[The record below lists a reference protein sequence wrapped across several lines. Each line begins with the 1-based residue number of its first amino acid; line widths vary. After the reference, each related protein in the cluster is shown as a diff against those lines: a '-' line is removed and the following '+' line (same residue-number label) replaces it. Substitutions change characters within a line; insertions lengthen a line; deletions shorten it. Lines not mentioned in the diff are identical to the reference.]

1 MTSGIATVSQRA
13 LTFRRFREGDAAY
26 PSWRD
31 AIFDAGWSYKCPS
44 YVHKSSPCQG
54 ACPSGHDIRG
64 WLRIVQGLD
73 KPPNGMSWQEAA
85 FRRMTVANPFP
96 AVMGRICPAPCEDA
110 CNRNEVDGHVGI
122 NSIEHFVGNW
132 ALAAGMDFPKPARES
147 GKRVAV
153 VGGGPA
159 GLSAAYQLRR
169 RGHAV
174 TVFDDHAALGGMARF
189 GIPGFRTPRAVLDGE
204 INRIIAMGVDVVL
217 KTRVGRDITI
227 AQLEKDFDAI
237 FWGLGTHQGLGLT
250 LPGFDAP
257 NCISGVAFLRAFN
270 EGRLESV
277 SGKVVVIGGGDT
289 SLDVATVARRV
300 GHITQVYEKDHFE
313 PAAFGQTAHD
323 VATTAR
329 RKGADVVLTLRRTIG
344 EFTRK
349 VAMPAEVQEALREG
363 VQIREGVIPL
373 EGLKDPEGRICS
385 LRMCRVAMDGM
396 RATPIEG
403 TQFELPCQLVVVAV
417 GQTGDLG
424 DLAELDNG
432 HGLIGVDRRQCVAGR
447 KGHFA
452 GGDIV
457 RPHLLTSAVGH
468 GRIAAISIDAYL
480 RGEEPAQRPRVDG
493 LHFDLLQTLAE
504 AGHAP
509 ASIHEPTLGTASGNF
524 ALHNYEDRSA
534 QEIATHEEL
543 YLGHFAYAARAQR
556 RQREV
561 SGDNVLGDFN
571 ERLFALSEAEA
582 TGEAK
587 RCMSCGL
594 CFECDECLIFCPQQ
608 AISRVPKAERAP
620 GRYVQTDYTKC
631 IGCHIC
637 RDVCPT
643 GYIQMGLGE

>member
-1 MTSGIATVSQRA
+1 MTPDIATVSQRA
-13 LTFRRFREGDAAY
+13 LTFRRFREGDVEY

-31 AIFDAGWSYKCPS
+31 AIFDAGWSYKCPT

-64 WLRIVQGLD
+64 WLRIVQGID

-85 FRRMTVANPFP
+85 FRRMTAANPFP

-122 NSIEHFVGNW
+122 NSIEHFVGDW

-174 TVFDDHAALGGMARF
+174 TVFDDHDALGGMARF
-189 GIPGFRTPRAVLDGE
+189 GIPGFRTPRAVIDGE
-204 INRIIAMGVDVVL
+204 INRIIAMGVDVAL
-217 KTRVGRDITI
+217 KTRIGRDITI

-250 LPGFDAP
+250 LPGLDAP

-270 EGRLESV
+270 EGRLQSV
-277 SGKVVVIGGGDT
+277 TGKVVVIGGGDT

-300 GHITQVYEKDHFE
+300 GHITQVYEKDHPE

-363 VQIREGVIPL
+363 VQIREGVIPV
-373 EGLKDPEGRICS
+373 EGLKDPEGRIRS

-432 HGLIGVDRRQCVAGR
+432 RGLIAADRRQSVAGR

-457 RPHLLTSAVGH
+457 HPHLLTSAVGH

-504 AGHAP
+504 TGRAP
-509 ASIHEPTLGTASGNF
+509 ASIHEPTLGIATSNF
-524 ALHNYEDRSA
+524 AIHNYEDRSTR
-534 QEIATHEEL
+534 EIATHEEL
-543 YLGHFAYAARAQR
+543 YLGHFAYAPRAQR

-561 SGDNVLGDFN
+561 SSDAVLGDFS

-582 TGEAK
+582 TAEAK

-631 IGCHIC
+631 IGCHVC

>member
-1 MTSGIATVSQRA
+1 MTPDIATVSQRA
-13 LTFRRFREGDAAY
+13 LTFRRFREGDVEY

-31 AIFDAGWSYKCPS
+31 AIFDAGWSYKCPT

-64 WLRIVQGLD
+64 WLRIVQGID

-85 FRRMTVANPFP
+85 FRRMTAANPFP

-122 NSIEHFVGNW
+122 NSIEHFVGDW

-174 TVFDDHAALGGMARF
+174 TVFDDHDALGGMARF
-189 GIPGFRTPRAVLDGE
+189 GIPGFRTPRAVIDGE
-204 INRIIAMGVDVVL
+204 INRIIAMGVDVAL
-217 KTRVGRDITI
+217 KTRIGRDITI

-250 LPGFDAP
+250 LPGLDAP

-270 EGRLESV
+270 EGRLQSV
-277 SGKVVVIGGGDT
+277 TGKVVVIGGGDT

-300 GHITQVYEKDHFE
+300 GHITQVYEKDHPE

-363 VQIREGVIPL
+363 VQIREGVIPV
-373 EGLKDPEGRICS
+373 EGLKDPEGRIRS

-432 HGLIGVDRRQCVAGR
+432 RGLIAADRRQCIAGR

-457 RPHLLTSAVGH
+457 HPHLLTSAVGH

-504 AGHAP
+504 TGRAP
-509 ASIHEPTLGTASGNF
+509 ASIHEPTLGIATSNF
-524 ALHNYEDRSA
+524 AIHNYEDRSTR
-534 QEIATHEEL
+534 EIATHEEL
-543 YLGHFAYAARAQR
+543 YLGHFAYAPRAQR

-561 SGDNVLGDFN
+561 SSDAVLGDFS

-582 TGEAK
+582 TAEAK

-631 IGCHIC
+631 IGCHVC

>member
-1 MTSGIATVSQRA
+1 MAPDTATVPQRA
-13 LTFRRFREGDAAY
+13 LTFRRFREGDVAY

-31 AIFDAGWSYKCPS
+31 AIFDAGWSYKCPT

-64 WLRIVQGLD
+64 WLRIVQGID
-73 KPPNGMSWQEAA
+73 RPANGMSWQEAA
-85 FRRMTVANPFP
+85 FRRMTTANPFP
-96 AVMGRICPAPCEDA
+96 AVMGRVCPAPCEDA

-122 NSIEHFVGNW
+122 NSIEHFIGNW
-132 ALAAGMDFPKPARES
+132 ALAAGMEFPKPVRES

-174 TVFDDHAALGGMARF
+174 TVFDDHDALGGMARF

-204 INRIIAMGVDVVL
+204 INRIIAMGVEVAL
-217 KTRVGRDITI
+217 RTRVGRDITI
-227 AQLEKDFDAI
+227 AQLEKDFDAV

-257 NCISGVAFLRAFN
+257 NCISGLAFLRAFN
-270 EGRLESV
+270 EGRMESV
-277 SGKVVVIGGGDT
+277 SGQVVVIGGGDT

-300 GHITQVYEKDHFE
+300 GHITHVYEKDHPE

-329 RKGADVVLTLRRTIG
+329 RKGADVILTLRRTIG
-344 EFTRK
+344 EFSRK
-349 VAMPAEVQEALREG
+349 VAMPAEVEEALREG

-373 EGLKDPEGRICS
+373 EGLKDPEGRIRS
-385 LRMCRVAMDGM
+385 LRMCRVTMDGM

-403 TQFELPCQLVVVAV
+403 TDFELPCQLVVVAV

-424 DLAELDNG
+424 DLAELDSGNG
-432 HGLIGVDRRQCVAGR
+432 MIAADRRQCVAGR

-480 RGEEPAQRPRVDG
+480 HGQEPTQRPRVDG

-509 ASIHEPTLGTASGNF
+509 ASIHEPTLGTATSNF
-524 ALHNYEDRSA
+524 AIHNYEDRSA

-543 YLGHFAYAARAQR
+543 FLGHFTYAPRAQR

-561 SGDNVLGDFN
+561 SSDTVLGDFN

-582 TGEAK
+582 TAEAK

-608 AISRVPKAERAP
+608 AISRVPKTERAP

-631 IGCHIC
+631 IGCHVC

>member
-1 MTSGIATVSQRA
+1 MTPDIATVSQRA
-13 LTFRRFREGDAAY
+13 LTFRRFREGDVEY

-31 AIFDAGWSYKCPS
+31 AIFDAGWSYKCPT

-64 WLRIVQGLD
+64 WLRIVQGID

-85 FRRMTVANPFP
+85 FRRMTAANPFP

-122 NSIEHFVGNW
+122 NSIEHFVGDW

-174 TVFDDHAALGGMARF
+174 TVFDDHDALGGMARF
-189 GIPGFRTPRAVLDGE
+189 GIPGFRTPRAVIDGE
-204 INRIIAMGVDVVL
+204 INRIIAMGVDVAL
-217 KTRVGRDITI
+217 KTRIGRDITI

-250 LPGFDAP
+250 LPGLDAP

-270 EGRLESV
+270 EGRLQSV
-277 SGKVVVIGGGDT
+277 TGKVVVIGGGDT

-300 GHITQVYEKDHFE
+300 GHITQVYEKDHPE

-363 VQIREGVIPL
+363 VQIREGVIPV
-373 EGLKDPEGRICS
+373 EGLKDPEGRIRS

-432 HGLIGVDRRQCVAGR
+432 RGLIAADRRQCIAGR

-457 RPHLLTSAVGH
+457 HPHLLTSAVGH

-504 AGHAP
+504 TGRAP
-509 ASIHEPTLGTASGNF
+509 ASIHEPTFGIATSNF
-524 ALHNYEDRSA
+524 AIHNYEDRSTR
-534 QEIATHEEL
+534 EIATHEEL
-543 YLGHFAYAARAQR
+543 YLGHFAYAPRAQR

-561 SGDNVLGDFN
+561 SSDAVLGDFS

-582 TGEAK
+582 TAEAK

-631 IGCHIC
+631 IGCHVC

>member
-1 MTSGIATVSQRA
+1 MTPDIATVSQRA
-13 LTFRRFREGDAAY
+13 LTFRRFREGDVEY

-31 AIFDAGWSYKCPS
+31 AIFDAGWSYKCPT

-64 WLRIVQGLD
+64 WLRIVQGID

-85 FRRMTVANPFP
+85 FRRMTAANPFP

-122 NSIEHFVGNW
+122 NSIEHFVGDW

-174 TVFDDHAALGGMARF
+174 TVFDDHDALGGMARF
-189 GIPGFRTPRAVLDGE
+189 GIPGFRTPRAVIDGE
-204 INRIIAMGVDVVL
+204 INRIIAMGVDVAL
-217 KTRVGRDITI
+217 KTRIGRDITI

-250 LPGFDAP
+250 LPGLDAP

-270 EGRLESV
+270 EGRLQSV
-277 SGKVVVIGGGDT
+277 TGKVVVIGGGDT

-300 GHITQVYEKDHFE
+300 GHITQVYEKDHPE

-363 VQIREGVIPL
+363 VQIREGVIPV
-373 EGLKDPEGRICS
+373 EGLKDPEGRIRS

-432 HGLIGVDRRQCVAGR
+432 RGLIAADRRQCVAGR

-457 RPHLLTSAVGH
+457 HPHLLTSAVGH

-504 AGHAP
+504 TGRAP
-509 ASIHEPTLGTASGNF
+509 ASIHEPTLGIATSNF
-524 ALHNYEDRSA
+524 AIHNYEDRSTR
-534 QEIATHEEL
+534 EIATHEEL
-543 YLGHFAYAARAQR
+543 YLGHFAYAPRAQR

-561 SGDNVLGDFN
+561 SSDAVLGDFS

-582 TGEAK
+582 TAEAK

-631 IGCHIC
+631 IGCHVC

>member
-1 MTSGIATVSQRA
+1 MTPDIATVSQRA
-13 LTFRRFREGDAAY
+13 LTFRRFREGDVAY

-31 AIFDAGWSYKCPS
+31 AIFDAGWSYKCPT

-64 WLRIVQGLD
+64 WLRIVQGID

-85 FRRMTVANPFP
+85 FRRMTAANPFP

-132 ALAAGMDFPKPARES
+132 ALAAGMEFPKPARES

-174 TVFDDHAALGGMARF
+174 TVFDDHDALGGMARF
-189 GIPGFRTPRAVLDGE
+189 GIPGFRTPRAVIDGE

-270 EGRLESV
+270 EGRLQSV

-300 GHITQVYEKDHFE
+300 GHITQVYEKDHPE

-323 VATTAR
+323 VATTYY
-329 RKGADVVLTLRRTIG
+329 DH
-344 EFTRK
+344 
-349 VAMPAEVQEALREG
+349 
-363 VQIREGVIPL
+363 
-373 EGLKDPEGRICS
+373 
-385 LRMCRVAMDGM
+385 
-396 RATPIEG
+396 
-403 TQFELPCQLVVVAV
+403 
-417 GQTGDLG
+417 
-424 DLAELDNG
+424 LAA
-432 HGLIGVDRRQCVAGR
+432 H
-447 KGHFA
+447 
-452 GGDIV
+452 
-457 RPHLLTSAVGH
+457 
-468 GRIAAISIDAYL
+468 
-480 RGEEPAQRPRVDG
+480 
-493 LHFDLLQTLAE
+493 
-504 AGHAP
+504 
-509 ASIHEPTLGTASGNF
+509 
-524 ALHNYEDRSA
+524 
-534 QEIATHEEL
+534 
-543 YLGHFAYAARAQR
+543 
-556 RQREV
+556 
-561 SGDNVLGDFN
+561 
-571 ERLFALSEAEA
+571 
-582 TGEAK
+582 
-587 RCMSCGL
+587 
-594 CFECDECLIFCPQQ
+594 
-608 AISRVPKAERAP
+608 
-620 GRYVQTDYTKC
+620 
-631 IGCHIC
+631 
-637 RDVCPT
+637 
-643 GYIQMGLGE
+643 

>member
-1 MTSGIATVSQRA
+1 MTSR
-13 LTFRRFREGDAAY
+13 L
-26 PSWRD
+26 PS
-31 AIFDAGWSYKCPS
+31 S
-44 YVHKSSPCQG
+44 
-54 ACPSGHDIRG
+54 
-64 WLRIVQGLD
+64 
-73 KPPNGMSWQEAA
+73 
-85 FRRMTVANPFP
+85 
-96 AVMGRICPAPCEDA
+96 
-110 CNRNEVDGHVGI
+110 
-122 NSIEHFVGNW
+122 
-132 ALAAGMDFPKPARES
+132 
-147 GKRVAV
+147 KRTST
-153 VGGGPA
+153 
-159 GLSAAYQLRR
+159 LFL
-169 RGHAV
+169 
-174 TVFDDHAALGGMARF
+174 
-189 GIPGFRTPRAVLDGE
+189 
-204 INRIIAMGVDVVL
+204 
-217 KTRVGRDITI
+217 
-227 AQLEKDFDAI
+227 
-237 FWGLGTHQGLGLT
+237 GLGTHQGLGLT

-257 NCISGVAFLRAFN
+257 NCISGLAFLRAFN
-270 EGRLESV
+270 EGRMGSV
-277 SGKVVVIGGGDT
+277 SGKVIVIGGGDT

-300 GHITQVYEKDHFE
+300 GHISHVYEKDHPE

-329 RKGADVVLTLRRTIG
+329 RKGADVILTLRRTIG

-349 VAMPAEVQEALREG
+349 VAMPAEVEEALREG
-363 VQIREGVIPL
+363 VQIREGVVPV
-373 EGLKDPEGRICS
+373 EGLKDPEGRISS
-385 LRMCRVAMDGM
+385 LRMCRVAMDGK

-403 TQFELPCQLVVVAV
+403 TDFELPCQLVVVAV

-424 DLAELDNG
+424 DLAELDSGNG
-432 HGLIGVDRRQCVAGR
+432 MIATDRRQCIVGR
-447 KGHFA
+447 KGQFA

-493 LHFDLLQTLAE
+493 LHFDLLRTLAE
-504 AGHAP
+504 TGHAP
-509 ASIHEPTLGTASGNF
+509 ASIHEPTLGTATSNF
-524 ALHNYEDRSA
+524 AVHNYEDRST

-543 YLGHFAYAARAQR
+543 YLGHFAYARRAQR

-561 SGDNVLGDFN
+561 SSDTVLGDFN
-571 ERLFALSEAEA
+571 ERLFALSEPEA
-582 TGEAK
+582 TAEAK

>member
-1 MTSGIATVSQRA
+1 MTPDIATVSQRA
-13 LTFRRFREGDAAY
+13 LTFRRFREGDVEY

-31 AIFDAGWSYKCPS
+31 AIFDAGWSYKCPT

-64 WLRIVQGLD
+64 WLRIVQGID

-85 FRRMTVANPFP
+85 FRRMTAANPFP

-122 NSIEHFVGNW
+122 NSIEHFVGDW

-174 TVFDDHAALGGMARF
+174 TVFDDHDALGGMARF
-189 GIPGFRTPRAVLDGE
+189 GIPGFRTPRAVIDGE
-204 INRIIAMGVDVVL
+204 INRIIAMGVDVAL
-217 KTRVGRDITI
+217 KTRIGRDITI

-250 LPGFDAP
+250 LPGLDAP

-270 EGRLESV
+270 EGRLQSV
-277 SGKVVVIGGGDT
+277 TGKVVVIGGGDT

-300 GHITQVYEKDHFE
+300 GHITQVYEKDHPE

-363 VQIREGVIPL
+363 VQIREGVIPV
-373 EGLKDPEGRICS
+373 EGLKDPEGRIRS

-424 DLAELDNG
+424 DLTELDNG
-432 HGLIGVDRRQCVAGR
+432 RGLIAADRRQCIAGR

-457 RPHLLTSAVGH
+457 HPHLLTSAVGH

-504 AGHAP
+504 TGRAP
-509 ASIHEPTLGTASGNF
+509 ASIHEPTLGIATSNF
-524 ALHNYEDRSA
+524 AIHNYEDRSTR
-534 QEIATHEEL
+534 EIATHEEL
-543 YLGHFAYAARAQR
+543 YLGHFAYAPRAQR

-561 SGDNVLGDFN
+561 SSDAVLGDFS

-582 TGEAK
+582 TAEAK

-631 IGCHIC
+631 IGCHVC

>member
-1 MTSGIATVSQRA
+1 MTPDIATVSQRA
-13 LTFRRFREGDAAY
+13 LTFRRFREGDVAY

-31 AIFDAGWSYKCPS
+31 AIFDAGWSYKCPT

-64 WLRIVQGLD
+64 WLRIVQGID

-85 FRRMTVANPFP
+85 FRRMTAANPFP

-174 TVFDDHAALGGMARF
+174 TVFDDHDALGGMARF
-189 GIPGFRTPRAVLDGE
+189 GIPGFRTPRAVIDGE
-204 INRIIAMGVDVVL
+204 IDRIIAMGVDVAL

-270 EGRLESV
+270 EGRLQSV
-277 SGKVVVIGGGDT
+277 TGQVVVVGGGDT

-300 GHITQVYEKDHFE
+300 GHITQVYEKDHPE
-313 PAAFGQTAHD
+313 TAAFGQTAHD

-373 EGLKDPEGRICS
+373 EGLKDPEGRIRS
-385 LRMCRVAMDGM
+385 LRMCRVSMDGM

-417 GQTGDLG
+417 GQAGDLG

-432 HGLIGVDRRQCVAGR
+432 RGLIAADRRQCVAGR

-457 RPHLLTSAVGH
+457 HPHLLTSAVGH
-468 GRIAAISIDAYL
+468 GRIAALSIDAYL

-504 AGHAP
+504 RGRAP
-509 ASIHEPTLGTASGNF
+509 ASIHEPTLGTATSNF
-524 ALHNYEDRSA
+524 AIHNYEDRSA
-534 QEIATHEEL
+534 REIATHEEL
-543 YLGHFAYAARAQR
+543 YLGHFAYAPRAQR

-561 SGDNVLGDFN
+561 SSDAVLGDFS

-582 TGEAK
+582 TAEAK

-620 GRYVQTDYTKC
+620 GHYVQTDYTKC
-631 IGCHIC
+631 IGCHVC

>member
-1 MTSGIATVSQRA
+1 MTPDIATVSQRA
-13 LTFRRFREGDAAY
+13 LTFRRFREGDVAY

-31 AIFDAGWSYKCPS
+31 AIFDAGWSHKCPT

-64 WLRIVQGLD
+64 WLRIVQGID

-85 FRRMTVANPFP
+85 FRRMTAANPFP

-132 ALAAGMDFPKPARES
+132 ALAAGMDFPKPAHES

-174 TVFDDHAALGGMARF
+174 TVFDDHDALGGMARF

-204 INRIIAMGVDVVL
+204 INRIIAMGVDVAL
-217 KTRVGRDITI
+217 KTRVGRGITI

-270 EGRLESV
+270 EGRLQSV
-277 SGKVVVIGGGDT
+277 TGQVVVIGGGDT

-300 GHITQVYEKDHFE
+300 GHITQVYEKDHPE
-313 PAAFGQTAHD
+313 PAFFGQTAHD

-373 EGLKDPEGRICS
+373 EGLKDPEGRIRA
-385 LRMCRVAMDGM
+385 LRMCRVTMDGM
-396 RATPIEG
+396 RAMPIEG

-424 DLAELDNG
+424 DLAELDGGN
-432 HGLIGVDRRQCVAGR
+432 GLIAADRRQCVAGR

-468 GRIAAISIDAYL
+468 GRIAAASIAAYL

-493 LHFDLLQTLAE
+493 LRFDLLQTLAE
-504 AGHAP
+504 TGRAP
-509 ASIHEPTLGTASGNF
+509 ASIHEPTLGTATSDF
-524 ALHNYEDRSA
+524 AIHNYEDRSA

-543 YLGHFAYAARAQR
+543 YLGHFAHAPRAQR

-561 SGDNVLGDFN
+561 SSDTVLGDFN

-582 TGEAK
+582 TAEAK

-594 CFECDECLIFCPQQ
+594 CVECDECLIFCPQQ

-620 GRYVQTDYTKC
+620 GRYVQTDYAKC
-631 IGCHIC
+631 IGCHVC